1 MAELTNTVIAVNW
14 LIKAVNYEIIRG
26 NSFWRFVMV
35 LLTMFIV
42 MSLGRLAQYG
52 IVIYTSRRESKG
64 IDIITLLLRSL
75 SRPIYVAIFAFGL
88 FACKGF
94 LYFNDHRGISTGI
107 EAGWTKIAKTV
118 TAIAFAYG
126 LYKLVD
132 VVEHY
137 LEQWTSRTQTR
148 LDNMLVPVV
157 RKALRVTIAIIAI
170 LFVAESILDLGQ
182 IKTVLLSA
190 GVGGIA
196 IALAAKETIANFFG
210 SVAIF
215 ADRPFQIDEV
225 VKIGDYTGTVEE
237 VGFRSTRLRTFDGS
251 LVTIPNGKITD
262 SVIENIGKRPS
273 ICRTAN
279 ITITY
284 ESGHTRAKRA
294 VEITKEVLAA
304 VPQVNTDPKTPPRV
318 YFNQFTDWALNIS
331 VTYWVKPAD
340 WWLYQQIN
348 ENVNLEIMKRFEA
361 EKIDFA
367 YPSQTLYI
375 KKDNP
380 V

>member
-1 MAELTNTVIAVNW
+1 MIANIISSVDW
-14 LIKAVNYEIIRG
+14 LAKTVNYEIIRG
-26 NSFWRFVMV
+26 NPLWRFVMV
-35 LLTMFIV
+35 LLTMFIT
-42 MSLGRLAQYG
+42 MAIGRLAQYG
-52 IVIYTSRRESKG
+52 IVIYTSRREGKG

-88 FACKGF
+88 FACKAF
-94 LYFNDHRGISTGI
+94 LYFNDHGGISTGI
-107 EAGWTKIAKTV
+107 EAGWVKIAKTV

-126 LYKLVD
+126 LYRLVD

-157 RKALRVTIAIIAI
+157 RKALRVTIAIIAV

-182 IKTVLLSA
+182 VKTVLLSA
-190 GVGGIA
+190 GIGGIA

-210 SVAIF
+210 SVTIF

-225 VKIGDYTGTVEE
+225 VKIGDYTGQVVD
-237 VGFRSTRLRTFDGS
+237 VGFRSTRLRTPDGH
-251 LVTIPNGKITD
+251 LVTIPNSRITD
-262 SVIENIGKRPS
+262 SVVENIGKRPS
-273 ICRTAN
+273 IRRTAN

-284 ESGHTRAKRA
+284 ESGHAKAKRA
-294 VEITKEVLAA
+294 VEIIKEVLGT
-304 VPQVNTDPKTPPRV
+304 VPQINADPQNPPRV
-318 YFNQFTDWALNIS
+318 YFSEFTDWALNIS
-331 VTYWVKPAD
+331 VNYWVKPAD

-367 YPSQTLYI
+367 YPSQTLYV
-375 KKDNP
+375 KKTDA
-380 V
+380 